1 MPQRVRSRSRTV
13 TAGSTWNT
21 SDPAGTLSHGSYTP
35 DEEFITDSIGKLKRA
50 DGSISPSELEKID
63 YLRQPFFLDK
73 TSGNSWRFQGRLCY
87 EDYLPGT
94 EGYLPR
100 TNSTRLAQNTQYAA
114 QLIAATHPFRSEFS
128 VPIAIKEMV
137 DLSTLF
143 KISTESFAQYVGSS
157 YLAYR
162 FGWTSFVRDVKTLHG
177 ITTALERRIRE
188 LNSLSKK
195 GGLRRR
201 VELDKWTQRG
211 ETHDVVIHSAYS
223 TIIRATRRYHRSI
236 RTWGSIRWKFHDHVV
251 IPTSDLEKF
260 NLATKAI
267 FDLGEL
273 DGPTAWGIIPWSWL
287 IDYFVNL
294 GDVLQSNYMMA
305 FLEPYDLCIMRDYR
319 HRTWHSITSIPSSTR
334 ASGYG
339 FYERRIRCRDLP
351 LIPIGWEAF
360 KFELITESQTK
371 VLLAL
376 LLSLSGKLK
385 P

>member
-1 MPQRVRSRSRTV
+1 MPQRVRSRSQSV
-13 TAGSTWNT
+13 SAGSTWNT
-21 SDPAGTLSHGSYTP
+21 SDPAGTLTHGSYTP
-35 DEEFITDSIGKLKRA
+35 AEEFITDSIGKLKRP
-50 DGSISPSELEKID
+50 DGSISPSELEKTD
-63 YLRQPFFLDK
+63 YIRQPFFLNK
-73 TSGNSWRFQGRLCY
+73 SSGNSWRFQGRLCY
-87 EDYLPGT
+87 ESYLPGT

-100 TNSTRLAQNTQYAA
+100 SNSTRLAQNTQYAA

-162 FGWTSFVRDVKTLHG
+162 FGWVSFVRDIKVLHG
-177 ITTALERRIRE
+177 ITKALESRIRE
-188 LNSLSKK
+188 LNSLSMK
-195 GGLRRR
+195 GGLRRK
-201 VELDKWTQRG
+201 VDLDEWAQRG
-211 ETHDVVIHSAYS
+211 KTLDITIHSAYS
-223 TIIRATRRYHRSI
+223 TIIKADREYHRSI
-236 RTWGSIRWKFHDHVV
+236 KTWGSIRWKLHDHVV
-251 IPTSDLEKF
+251 LPTDSLERF
-260 NLATKAI
+260 NLAVQTI

-273 DGPTAWGIIPWSWL
+273 DGPTAWGVIPWSWL

-294 GDVLQSNYMMA
+294 GDVLQSNHMMA

-319 HRTWHSITSIPSSTR
+319 HKTKHTITEIPASSKAT
-334 ASGYG
+334 GYG
-339 FYERRIRCRDLP
+339 YYERRIRCRDLP

-385 P
+385 